1 MAGTKI
7 GTPKK
12 TESSAVSKKYEK
24 NGMVQTPRDISARC
38 ALGSGA
44 TPVSAWVRELNGPV
58 KSNDSRWAKHQA
70 ERMTTELWSKPVSVF
85 IFIGRPFTGTQAPA

>member
-70 ERMTTELWSKPVSVF
+70 ERNYAMVQNGAHLHIYLQTIHQYV
-85 IFIGRPFTGTQAPA
+85 RPSL